1 MRKVHPAT
9 VAVLAATAAVAVG
22 FPVPAFAA
30 DQGGALPTQ
39 LNIWRD
45 GYQGPVANA
54 PTILASRQTTAGA
67 AIVENVFDFG
77 DGTAP
82 QHLSDSSTRHTFAA
96 PGRYTVTLTSRDA
109 AGNTGAASQVVTV
122 GSVYV
127 PAAPVRL
134 LDTRA
139 GTGAPSA
146 KVGPD
151 GTVTLTV
158 AGRGG
163 VPATG
168 VTAVVL
174 NLTATNSTDATFVTA
189 YASGAGRPTASNLN
203 AAPGQT
209 VPNQVTVPVGPDG
222 RISLYNHVGT
232 VDLIADLE
240 GYYAPTSADP
250 AAGTTI
256 ALGDARRVLDTRN
269 GTGAPQARIHGGGVL
284 TIKPTEWL
292 SSTPPSGRSAAV
304 LNLTV
309 TGTTGTG
316 FVAAYP
322 GGSARPDTSTLNFT
336 PGSTSSS
343 LVTVPLGPDGTVN
356 LYNSAGDSDLVAD
369 FQGFVA
375 TNSYPWGS
383 TGYFTPA
390 GPTRLLDTRD
400 GTGGGPGRL
409 LPGAWRTV
417 RVAGVGGV
425 PADVRAVLVNVTATD
440 VVGTGHLR
448 VAYAGM
454 MTRDTSNLNYQDG
467 QTVANATLVP
477 VGSDG
482 CIVLDNSYGA
492 SLNAVVD
499 LLGYTT
505 D

>member
-1 MRKVHPAT
+1 MRKVHSAT

-22 FPVPAFAA
+22 FPVPAVAA
-30 DQGGALPTQ
+30 DQGGTLPTQ

-45 GYQGPVANA
+45 GYQGPVTNA
-54 PTILASRQTTAGA
+54 PTILASQQTTSGA
-67 AIVENVFDFG
+67 TIVENVFDFG

-82 QHLSDSSTRHTFAA
+82 EHSPYYSTRHTYAA

-109 AGNTGAASQVVTV
+109 AGNTGSASQVVTV
-122 GSVYV
+122 GSVFV
-127 PAAPVRL
+127 PAAPARL

-139 GTGAPSA
+139 GTGAARA

-151 GTVTLTV
+151 GVVTVTV

-163 VPATG
+163 IPASG

-174 NLTATNSTDATFVTA
+174 NLTATNPTDATFVTA

-203 AAPGQT
+203 TAPGQT

-240 GYYAPTSADP
+240 GYYAPTSVDP

-269 GTGAPQARIHGGGVL
+269 GTGAAQARIHGGGVL
-284 TIKPTEWL
+284 TIRPTDLL
-292 SSTPPSGRSAAV
+292 SSTPPAGRSAAV

-309 TGTTGTG
+309 TDPTGTG

-336 PGSTSSS
+336 PGRTSSS

-356 LYNSAGDSDLVAD
+356 LFNSAGDSDLVAD
-369 FQGFVA
+369 LQGFVA

-383 TGYFTPA
+383 TGYFTPVA
-390 GPTRLLDTRD
+390 PTRLLDTRN
-400 GTGGGPGRL
+400 GTGGEPARL
-409 LPGAWRTV
+409 TPGAWRTLK
-417 RVAGVGGV
+417 VAGVGAI
-425 PADVRAVLVNVTATD
+425 PADVRAVLVNVTATGT
-440 VVGTGHLR
+440 VGSGHVR
-448 VAYAGM
+448 VSYPGM
-454 MTRDTSNLNYQDG
+454 MTRDTSNLNYQEG

-482 CIVLDNSYGA
+482 CILLDNSYGG
-492 SLNAVVD
+492 SLDAVVD
-499 LLGYTT
+499 LQGYTT